1 METNNLTKEAE
12 AQRLQAALEALRR
25 DAPSPDGMQERLS
38 QLIDG
43 WDNAGSTVHRRSRRL
58 RIRWAAAA
66 SAIVVT
72 SATLLYVARPVAPEP
87 TASYDTYTD
96 PEEAAAETQR
106 ALTKFSL
113 ALNKGLQ
120 TIDDATNQKKS

>member
-1 METNNLTKEAE
+1 METNDLTKEAE

-58 RIRWAAAA
+58 RIRWVAAA

-72 SATLLYVARPVAPEP
+72 SATLLYVARPATPEP

-120 TIDDATNQKKS
+120 TINDATSQKKS